1 MNTVEIANRAKKLI
15 MDDLFMDVN
24 RQQCIMDVYLSEPTK
39 ENAKLSKI
47 SDDFINEKKDILG
60 AVRNKGKILFFRKY
74 EYEKILNQYL
84 SEEQNIKKINKV
96 WDAEEREKREKV
108 QREQQQ
114 KIAKEQKEFLKRIG
128 NLKWGKYYSLSG
140 VVYRTKDINGKVVE
154 LYTYTNRSRKDAK
167 KNFLYDKVAITVPYD
182 MKNIVRSIESTN
194 PVKRA
199 DQNVIIVKNRNIK
212 SKAELE
218 REKEKR
224 KKKKISKEKAN
235 QVIGK
240 GQKNFET
247 EHIALEKIALQYNL
261 KESTV
266 QCIIGAVQNRCK
278 YIKEKQ
284 CTLYDRKCSALYT
297 DCANYKTALNDLKKQ
312 ANKSKKHD
320 VKPAKSNET
329 VKSENTKKITPKTV
343 PKEINKTQ
351 TGVKDINE
359 LPEIGLKD
367 FVVRRAVFKCVH
379 SNHQV
384 KDIEAA
390 IGMDDDG
397 KKKLIRVVAGYCEQ
411 CKTYFILDST
421 YENLRKK
428 GIILCRIWDE
438 KSYTHNDY
446 TNGMRLAQESI
457 LMQFGYN
464 VSQQEGLSATSRQ
477 KILAVLIDNKV
488 MTKNEIISY
497 LDFFISQ
504 RSKQSSMELA
514 ISKWEADRE
523 FVEQYRAGEYTQ
535 YGVNAIHRRR

>member
-1 MNTVEIANRAKKLI
+1 MAGSLLPWGYMMETNKKTKVTRIHRFKPKTTKVKNAKVKVEQTKAKDTRMQLKEEKIVRYLAEKYGFHPETILKIGRMLEPKCKFYLNGKCRNIKRNREFSECSVFYGVCAKSGKLI
-15 MDDLFMDVN
+15 QL
-24 RQQCIMDVYLSEPTK
+24 L
-39 ENAKLSKI
+39 
-47 SDDFINEKKDILG
+47 
-60 AVRNKGKILFFRKY
+60 
-74 EYEKILNQYL
+74 
-84 SEEQNIKKINKV
+84 EEEIKN
-96 WDAEEREKREKV
+96 
-108 QREQQQ
+108 
-114 KIAKEQKEFLKRIG
+114 
-128 NLKWGKYYSLSG
+128 
-140 VVYRTKDINGKVVE
+140 
-154 LYTYTNRSRKDAK
+154 
-167 KNFLYDKVAITVPYD
+167 
-182 MKNIVRSIESTN
+182 RSIEQSR
-194 PVKRA
+194 KL
-199 DQNVIIVKNRNIK
+199 K
-212 SKAELE
+212 E
-218 REKEKR
+218 EKKKTR
-224 KKKKISKEKAN
+224 KKKKQKDQENVVSNSELSEQKIKVTKDPVERLAKEYSLKSGTVQN
-235 QVIGK
+235 IVGYVQNSCEDRNGK
-240 GQKNFET
+240 QCARLGVRCSILET
-247 EHIALEKIALQYNL
+247 KCKRYSLMLNNL
-261 KESTV
+261 KAQGDKAT
-266 QCIIGAVQNRCK
+266 
-278 YIKEKQ
+278 
-284 CTLYDRKCSALYT
+284 
-297 DCANYKTALNDLKKQ
+297 
-312 ANKSKKHD
+312 KH
-320 VKPAKSNET
+320 A
-329 VKSENTKKITPKTV
+329 VKSINISSTEDKNIKPEMPPIA
-343 PKEINKTQ
+343 PKETKNTQ
-351 TGVKDINE
+351 QAIKDINE